1 MGTNTWANVAH
12 QRCLT
17 LSDDYG
23 RSWKLLR
30 PKKPKGSIFQVCGN
44 LFFPPKERK
53 LIDYAWIPVFRL
65 VKYYHSYVCCI
76 TFEKS
81 IIDLNRL
88 PWYRALEFRQPVTQ
102 GKHSVKRSL
111 YKALLKRL
119 SLVLRRWRPA
129 RTISYRP
136 FLKHQRFAV
145 WSL

>member
-53 LIDYAWIPVFRL
+53 LIDYA
-65 VKYYHSYVCCI
+65 
-76 TFEKS
+76 
-81 IIDLNRL
+81 
-88 PWYRALEFRQPVTQ
+88 
-102 GKHSVKRSL
+102 
-111 YKALLKRL
+111 
-119 SLVLRRWRPA
+119 
-129 RTISYRP
+129 
-136 FLKHQRFAV
+136 
-145 WSL
+145 